1 MFTCN
6 TASNDTGL
14 GKERKFCI
22 CNNALNDTEL
32 GKERRFCICNTS
44 NDTKVKRE
52 TCVYVTLLRMS

>member
-1 MFTCN
+1 MTDAERRESVFTCN

-32 GKERRFCICNTS
+32 GKERNVCICNTS
-44 NDTKVKRE
+44 SNELSCRQQQ
-52 TCVYVTLLRMS
+52 